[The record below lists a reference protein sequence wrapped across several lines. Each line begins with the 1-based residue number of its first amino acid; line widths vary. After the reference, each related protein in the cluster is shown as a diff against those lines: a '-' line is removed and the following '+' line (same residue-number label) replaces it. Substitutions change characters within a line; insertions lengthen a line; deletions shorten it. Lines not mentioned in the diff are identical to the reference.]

1 MKKNILSMLILALLI
16 VNIVMTAIMMF
27 SVTGAMKSTTTL
39 VGKIATVLDIELATG
54 ADEENVS
61 IENTATYTIADT
73 MTIPLKSSIET
84 DGEGNEKEKE
94 HYAMMKVIIYMNT
107 QHEDYKKYGAAE
119 ELTAREEMIKS
130 EIISVV
136 RSHTLEEFKSDSEG
150 IYAEIT
156 AKLQKMYNS
165 RFIYKVAC
173 GDVKYQ

>member
-1 MKKNILSMLILALLI
+1 MKKNILSVLILALLV

-54 ADEENVS
+54 QDEENVS
-61 IENTATYTIADT
+61 IENTATYTISET
-73 MTIPLKSSIET
+73 MTIPLKT
-84 DGEGNEKEKE
+84 GGGDDTKD
-94 HYAMMKVIIYMNT
+94 HYAMMKVTIYMNT
-107 QHEDYKKYGAAE
+107 MHEDYEKYGTAE
-119 ELTAREEMIKS
+119 QLTAREEMIKS

-136 RSHTLEEFKSDSEG
+136 RSHTLEEFKSNSEG
-150 IYAEIT
+150 IYAEIV

>member
-1 MKKNILSMLILALLI
+1 MKKNILSILILALLV

-39 VGKIATVLDIELATG
+39 VGKIAAVLDIELATSQD
-54 ADEENVS
+54 AENVS
-61 IENTATYTIADT
+61 IEDTAIYTIADT
-73 MTIPLKSSIET
+73 MTIPLKTNAAAE
-84 DGEGNEKEKE
+84 GEVKD
-94 HYAMMKVIIYMNT
+94 HYALMKVTIYMNT
-107 QHEDYKKYGAAE
+107 KHEDYEKYGTAE
-119 ELTAREEMIKS
+119 QLAAREEMIKS

-150 IYAEIT
+150 IYAEIV

>member
-1 MKKNILSMLILALLI
+1 MKKNVLSILILALLV

-39 VGKIATVLDIELATG
+39 VGKIATVLDIELATSQ
-54 ADEENVS
+54 DEEHVS
-61 IENTATYTIADT
+61 IENTATYTIAES
-73 MTIPLKSSIET
+73 MTIPLKSSNDDT
-84 DGEGNEKEKE
+84 KD
-94 HYAMMKVIIYMNT
+94 HYAMMKVTLYMNT
-107 QHEDYKKYGAAE
+107 QNEDYEKYGTAE
-119 ELTAREEMIKS
+119 QLTAREEMIKS

-150 IYAEIT
+150 IYAEIV

-165 RFIYKVAC
+165 RFIYKVSC

>member
-1 MKKNILSMLILALLI
+1 MKKNILSILILALLV

-39 VGKIATVLDIELATG
+39 VGKIATVLDIELASSQ
-54 ADEENVS
+54 DSENVS
-61 IENTATYTIADT
+61 IEDTATYTIADT
-73 MTIPLKSSIET
+73 MTIPLKTVSVAEGG
-84 DGEGNEKEKE
+84 DGKE
-94 HYAMMKVIIYMNT
+94 HYALMKVTVYMDTKND
-107 QHEDYKKYGAAE
+107 DYEKFGTAE
-119 ELTAREEMIKS
+119 QLAAREEMIKS
-130 EIISVV
+130 EIISVI

>member
-1 MKKNILSMLILALLI
+1 MKKNILSILILALLV

-39 VGKIATVLDIELATG
+39 VGKIATVLDIELASSQ
-54 ADEENVS
+54 DEENVS
-61 IENTATYTIADT
+61 IENTQVYTIAEA
-73 MTIPLKSSIET
+73 MTIPLKTSEVK
-84 DGEGNEKEKE
+84 DGETPKD
-94 HYAMMKVIIYMNT
+94 HYAMMKVTIYMNT
-107 QHEDYKKYGAAE
+107 KHEDYEKYGTAE
-119 ELTAREEMIKS
+119 QLSAREEMIKS

-136 RSHTLEEFKSDSEG
+136 RSHTLEEFKNDSEG
-150 IYAEIT
+150 IYAEIV

>member
-1 MKKNILSMLILALLI
+1 MKKNILSILILALLV

-54 ADEENVS
+54 QDEENVS
-61 IENTATYTIADT
+61 IENTATYTISET
-73 MTIPLKSSIET
+73 MTIPLKTSGDDT
-84 DGEGNEKEKE
+84 KD
-94 HYAMMKVIIYMNT
+94 HYALMKVTIYMNT
-107 QHEDYKKYGAAE
+107 MHEDYEKYGTAEQLAA
-119 ELTAREEMIKS
+119 RQEMIKS

-150 IYAEIT
+150 IYAEIV